1 VVSQF
6 RKEGFINDVS
16 FFGSSFLGQF
26 LSPTE
31 LIAGLGIGAA
41 VKAGIQTL
49 AKMTVSGGRSI
60 ATTSGLS
67 KTKGML
73 KNVIK
78 KPVFSELGYH

>member
-1 VVSQF
+1 
-6 RKEGFINDVS
+6 
-16 FFGSSFLGQF
+16 
-26 LSPTE
+26 
-31 LIAGLGIGAA
+31 

-49 AKMTVSGGRSI
+49 AKMTVTGGRSI

-78 KPVFSELGYH
+78 SKHCLAVSPEKSKPR